1 MIKQLLASM
10 MNKKHQKK
18 KQQALK
24 NRLDFAMKQNVINK
38 LAPNHDKY

>member
-24 NRLDFAMKQNVINK
+24 NRLDFAMTQNVVIK
-38 LAPNHDKY
+38 PTPNHD

>member
-18 KQQALK
+18 QQVLK
-24 NRLDFAMKQNVINK
+24 NRLDFAMTQNVVNK
-38 LAPNHDKY
+38 PTPNHD